1 MQLIAILAMLLSE
14 HDASHWDL
22 SCEDWNQARIE
33 ILADENLGQDAQ
45 EYLIDYFLTKVP
57 EYFNCEVWQIGRK

>member
-1 MQLIAILAMLLSE
+1 MQLIAILAMLLPE
-14 HDASHWDL
+14 HDAAHWDL

-57 EYFNCEVWQIGRK
+57 EYDNCEVWQIGRK

>member
-1 MQLIAILAMLLSE
+1 MQLIAILALLLSE

-45 EYLIDYFLTKVP
+45 EYLIDYLLTKVQ
-57 EYFNCEVWQIGRK
+57 EYDNCEVWQSGRK